1 MSRGLKIGGHL
12 DRYVARLFLASYATA
27 FLILIGLFLIID
39 MASNLDEFLRPWK
52 DGSSAPVGLI
62 VRYYVLNI
70 PFVFLQVGPFVT
82 LVAGLY
88 TGSRLLKHNE
98 VTAALSAGVGTHRL
112 LAPVF
117 LGALACAAGMFALR
131 EASATQLGRQRDA
144 IRYVLDHEKYDEVYS
159 ELWVRDL
166 SGMLV
171 HMREFRPQSG
181 FPPAPEARGLQ
192 TMPLP
197 RSDRI
202 SSDEAALA
210 RYEARGGVT
219 GWWLENGWHR
229 EVLGVDRQRVLQRLE
244 GFEFTPAVVLAV
256 NRANQNPMELS
267 FREAR
272 ELARR
277 DPDNLAYRMLM
288 QYDFAFPISNVVLL
302 CIGLPFLMRRS
313 RGKPVEGV
321 IAGSVLCIFYFAAD
335 FVMKN
340 LGLQGAVDPYLAAW
354 LPVVGFGSLGVA
366 FFLTM
371 DS

>member
-1 MSRGLKIGGHL
+1 MSRGLKVGGRL

-39 MASNLDEFLRPWK
+39 MASNLDDFLRPWK
-52 DGSSAPVGLI
+52 NGASAPVGLI
-62 VRYYVLNI
+62 IRYYVLNI

-88 TGSRLLKHNE
+88 TGSRLLRHNE
-98 VTAALSAGVGTHRL
+98 VTAALASGVGTHRL

-117 LGALACAAGMFALR
+117 LGGVACAAGMFALR
-131 EASATQLGRQRDA
+131 EVTASPLGRQRDA
-144 IRYVLDHEKYDEVYS
+144 IRYVLDHEKYDEVYT

-166 SGMLV
+166 NGMLV
-171 HMREFRPQSG
+171 HLREFRPLAG

-197 RSDRI
+197 RSERI
-202 SSDEAALA
+202 SSDEAASA
-210 RYEARGGVT
+210 RYETRRGIT
-219 GWWLENGWHR
+219 TWWLENGWHR
-229 EVLGVDRQRVLQRLE
+229 EVLGVDRQRVLERLE
-244 GFEFTPAVVLAV
+244 GFEFTPELVLAV
-256 NRANQNPMELS
+256 NRANQNPLELS
-267 FREAR
+267 YREAR

-288 QYDFAFPISNVVLL
+288 QYDFAFPVSNVVLL

-321 IAGSVLCIFYFAAD
+321 IAGGVLCIFYFAAD

-354 LPVVGFGSLGVA
+354 LPIVTFGSLGAA
-366 FFLTM
+366 FYLTM